1 MMSGNGQDHTRGK
14 EPVERVI
21 DLFVHMPIG
30 FAVMAWKRVPD
41 FVVSVPGMVGEVL
54 SKSCAQLSEA
64 EDRLSEEVR
73 KARMIGQV
81 AVTFGGRQL
90 RREVDARLRDVR
102 QAAGGV
108 VGSRPGD
115 GAAGPNGAGRPAG
128 GTPAAATPTESAS
141 GPSGAAPAPEAPPAP
156 TGASRA
162 TRAPTKPTGA
172 RKTAKASPATTAKA
186 SPATTANAPAAASAA
201 ALPIRE
207 YDGLSASQVVSRLTG
222 LTPGELRAVRGYEDA
237 SRGRRTVLL
246 AIDRL
251 LG

>member
-1 MMSGNGQDHTRGK
+1 MSGNGQDHTRGK
-14 EPVERVI
+14 EPVERAI
-21 DLFVHMPIG
+21 DLFLHMPIG
-30 FAVMAWKRVPD
+30 FAVMAWKRVPE

-108 VGSRPGD
+108 VGFRPGD
-115 GAAGPNGAGRPAG
+115 GAGGPNGAGRPAG
-128 GTPAAATPTESAS
+128 GTTAAATPTESAAS
-141 GPSGAAPAPEAPPAP
+141 GPSAAAAAPEAPPAP

-172 RKTAKASPATTAKA
+172 RKAAKAPPAKTTTPSPAKAAKA
-186 SPATTANAPAAASAA
+186 RRRLRRLRRRLRRRICPSGSTTGCRRRRWSP
-201 ALPIRE
+201 
-207 YDGLSASQVVSRLTG
+207 G
-222 LTPGELRAVRGYEDA
+222 
-237 SRGRRTVLL
+237 
-246 AIDRL
+246 
-251 LG
+251 